1 MRKHSIISMGLAL
14 VLVCSSL
21 SPMGVMAQEPV
32 QLEMEVVGAQA
43 AAELGFHVRPAED
56 GTLEIE
62 TVRDKE
68 CTEIVIPAEVDGK
81 KITRIGKEAF
91 RNCEKLTSVTMPETG
106 ITYIGKDAFAG
117 CSSLKQITIPQGV
130 TAIEEGA
137 FSGCSSIT
145 EVVLPEGL
153 TEIKQSTFIGC
164 SSLAN
169 IQFPASLKVIGQLAF
184 DGCERLTTIDF
195 PAGLEEIGPI
205 AFQECSSL
213 TNLVLPA
220 GLKKIG
226 SSAFWHCIG
235 LQGEVIIPKTVE
247 EIQNNPFAYC
257 NKLQTV
263 TVEQDNPNYISQ
275 DGVLFNKD
283 MTTLFCCPAAK
294 QGSYTIPDTVVV
306 ADAECF
312 YGCESLTEIN
322 IPVSLER
329 LGADAFSS
337 CTSLM
342 NINVADANN
351 SYKSIDGVLYDR
363 HVSRLKACPG
373 GRDELVIVERVTEVS
388 IVAFWGCGHVREITF
403 PASVD
408 KIEGDFSEWNEEEQ
422 VLTFVVVKDSYAENY
437 AKEHNIPYRYVGDP
451 EEPDKPENPDN
462 PEEPDKPENPDNPE
476 EPDKPEQTK
485 GEYRYRE
492 LEDGT
497 LELSGY
503 IGKETKLSLPAELDD
518 KKVTAIGDGAF
529 EGLSDVKE
537 VEIPQGVT
545 SIGVDAFRGC
555 VSLSK
560 INLPKGIDSIGAG
573 AFFTCFQLSE
583 IQIPEGVT
591 EIEFQTFS
599 GCINLKKIVFPKGIT
614 WIGEEAFSGCSAL
627 TEINLP
633 EGLTEIEEMAF
644 YGCSSL
650 TGMKM
655 PETVET
661 MGRYVFVDCKNL
673 KEVVLPAG
681 IVELGYGMFKGCSA
695 DLTLLVDR
703 KSQAENYAK
712 KEGLTYRYRTACK
725 HNYKSAIVKATL
737 KKDGSITKTCTI
749 CGEKEPATI
758 IYAPKTITLSK
769 NKFTYNGKAQTV
781 AVTVKD
787 SKNKV
792 LKKGTDYTISY
803 ADDRKSVGTH
813 TATIKFKGNYQG
825 SSEKTYTIQPK
836 GTTVSALTGKSK
848 SIQIKWKKQASQ
860 TSGYQIQYSTS
871 SKFTKKTT
879 GTVSIKKNTTVSKTV
894 SKLNAAKKYYVR
906 IRTYKEVKV
915 NNKSKNIYSGW
926 SKAKSVTTLK

>member
-1 MRKHSIISMGLAL
+1 MRKHRIISMGLAL

-21 SPMGVMAQEPV
+21 SPMGVMAKEPV
-32 QLEMEVVGAQA
+32 QSEMEVVGAA
-43 AAELGFHVRPAED
+43 TPEELGFSVRDAGD

-62 TVRDKE
+62 QVFDKE

-81 KITRIGKEAF
+81 KITRIGNDAF
-91 RNCEKLTSVTMPETG
+91 QGCGKLTSVTMPEAG
-106 ITYIGKDAFAG
+106 ITYIGTSAFSG
-117 CSSLKQITIPQGV
+117 CESLTEITIPQGI

-137 FSGCSSIT
+137 FSGCSSLTNLVIPEGVT
-145 EVVLPEGL
+145 QLKASAFSGCVGLTNIQLPESLKIIEKFVFSDCTGL
-153 TEIKQSTFIGC
+153 TAIH
-164 SSLAN
+164 
-169 IQFPASLKVIGQLAF
+169 
-184 DGCERLTTIDF
+184 F
-195 PAGLEEIGPI
+195 PAGLEEIGSS
-205 AFQECSSL
+205 AFQECSNLASL
-213 TNLVLPA
+213 ELPA
-220 GLKKIG
+220 GLKKLEG
-226 SSAFWHCIG
+226 GVFEHCTS
-235 LQGEVIIPKTVE
+235 LQGEVTIPKSVE
-247 EIQNNPFAYC
+247 EISSNPFVYC
-257 NKLQTV
+257 DKLKAV
-263 TVEQDNPNYISQ
+263 VVDPDNPNFCSQ
-275 DGVLFNKD
+275 DGALYNKD
-283 MTTLFCCPAAK
+283 ITQLICCPGAK
-294 QGSYTIPDTVVV
+294 QGSYTIPETVAK
-306 ADAECF
+306 ADMHAF
-312 YGCESLTEIN
+312 YGCQSLTELN
-322 IPVSLER
+322 IPAAMEKIPGDPFSNCISLI
-329 LGADAFSS
+329 DFK
-337 CTSLM
+337 
-342 NINVADANN
+342 VDANN
-351 SYKSIDGVLYDR
+351 SSYKSIEGVLYDKPGN
-363 HVSRLKACPG
+363 SMQACPG
-373 GRDELVIVERVTEVS
+373 GRSELVIPEGVRRVS
-388 IVAFWGCGHVREITF
+388 IVAFWGCGKMKKITF
-403 PASVD
+403 PASVEN
-408 KIEGDFSEWNEEEQ
+408 IEGDFGDWYQDQEGFS
-422 VLTFVVVKDSYAENY
+422 FVVVRDSYTENY
-437 AKEHNIPYRYVGDP
+437 AIEYNIPYTYVDDPENPDDP
-451 EEPDKPENPDN
+451 EEPDDPEDPD
-462 PEEPDKPENPDNPE
+462 DPE

-497 LELSGY
+497 LEITGY
-503 IGKETKLSLPAELDD
+503 IGKETKLTLPAELDG
-518 KKVTAIGDGAF
+518 KKVTAIGDGAL
-529 EGLSDVKE
+529 EGLSDIKE
-537 VEIPQGVT
+537 LEIPQGVT
-545 SIGVDAFRGC
+545 SIGVDAFSGC

-599 GCINLKKIVFPKGIT
+599 GCINLKKVVLPKGIA

-725 HNYKSAIVKATL
+725 HNYKSTIVKATL

-825 SSEKTYTIQPK
+825 SLDKTYTIQPK
-836 GTTVSALTGKSK
+836 GTTVSTLTGKSK